1 MGVNEPKAFSGL
13 PATASLTFY
22 SGECHHMRSGFIALV
37 IACGLSAAALAAELQ
52 PQSIAFLVELGIDPK
67 SPKVTGIINDQ
78 VRDKNLNSLAA
89 IRDRDGV
96 QRFIA
101 TRNFVHAYVKDMK
114 TPFPPSHLYSNLYLT
129 PEEVTTMRKLQ
140 CDAEK
145 ALPQKPT
152 FSFCP

>member
-1 MGVNEPKAFSGL
+1 
-13 PATASLTFY
+13 
-22 SGECHHMRSGFIALV
+22 MRSGFIAL
-37 IACGLSAAALAAELQ
+37 IFASALSATALAAELQ

-67 SPKVTGIINDQ
+67 SPQVTGTVNDQ
-78 VRDKNLNSLAA
+78 VGDKSLNSLAA

-101 TRNFVHAYVKDMK
+101 TRNFARAYLKDMK
-114 TPFPPSHLYSNLYLT
+114 TPFPPSHLYSTLYLK
-129 PEEVTTMRKLQ
+129 PDEVTQMRKLQ